1 MLHLLL
7 RRAYRCGERMEADL
21 DEHVGTLAEAPP
33 KRWASSDPDTEAV
46 VATAEA
52 AAERPIPAAIP
63 NSTSVG
69 STARFFNSTA
79 VPCAAGKRA
88 LSTRA
93 ASASPPSS
101 AGPEKLSP
109 APAPRHRPTSPI
121 GSPTFCAIAKTTA
134 PKGLDGTDLTP
145 ALTKGIFKRSKPMI
159 WEFHGYSGQ
168 LAVIDFPWKAV
179 RQKAKTKKPGDWQ
192 LYNLEKDAAETND
205 LAAKLPKIVNR
216 LEKVFK
222 NDRTKSERNK
232 LPLYDLVKQK

>member
-1 MLHLLL
+1 M
-7 RRAYRCGERMEADL
+7 MPF
-21 DEHVGTLAEAPP
+21 VV
-33 KRWASSDPDTEAV
+33 RWPGKIKPGS
-46 VATAEA
+46 
-52 AAERPIPAAIP
+52 
-63 NSTSVG
+63 STS
-69 STARFFNSTA
+69 A
-79 VPCAAGKRA
+79 
-88 LSTRA
+88 
-93 ASASPPSS
+93 PSYF
-101 AGPEKLSP
+101 PDWF
-109 APAPRHRPTSPI
+109 
-121 GSPTFCAIAKTTA
+121 PTFCAIAKTTA